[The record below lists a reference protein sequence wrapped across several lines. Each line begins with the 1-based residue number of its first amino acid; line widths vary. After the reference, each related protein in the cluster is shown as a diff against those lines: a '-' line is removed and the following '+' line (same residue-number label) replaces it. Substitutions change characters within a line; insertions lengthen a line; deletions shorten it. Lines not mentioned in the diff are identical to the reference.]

1 MTEPVQ
7 IGLVAHYAFCP
18 RRAWLEASGER
29 TDTRQ
34 VAVGL
39 RASAASDDATR
50 SRPGSVKAMEVASE
64 LWGIVGRCDTVH
76 VRPDASV
83 DLVEHKATPVRRQ
96 PTVTGPMRV
105 QLALQRQAL
114 QDSGLQVHTTG
125 IWFSTHG
132 VAVDV
137 QLTDGDVE
145 DARGM
150 VAATRAVIDSP
161 TAPPPLED
169 DVRCS
174 SCSHISVCLPDE
186 RAMEPVTR
194 QIRVADPDSQVVHL
208 STFGARASVKQGRLL
223 VHRLGEQMASLP
235 LERVQ
240 AVIVHGNVDLTGG
253 LIRELLY
260 RDLPVVWCTS
270 SGRIV
275 GWAASARSPNG
286 GARGRQSVASQMGR
300 LDLAREFVSSKVAG
314 QATLLRRRGG
324 PLEAITRLRVL
335 SKVATSASSLPV
347 LLGVEG
353 DAAAQY
359 FRHFQEML
367 RPAVTTNQAITF
379 PGRVRRPATDPVNA
393 ALNYAYALLLA
404 DLIRAVL
411 ACGLDPHQGF
421 LHSNGRNK
429 PALALDLAEE
439 FRAPIADSVVVGAFN
454 NGELTLSDFSSGLG
468 STVLRDRGR
477 KALIAAYERRVTGTF
492 RHPTF
497 GYEVTWRRAR
507 LGSCSASW
515 TARCPAMSASALG
528 ERRGCPAIPGG
539 V

>member
-1 MTEPVQ
+1 
-7 IGLVAHYAFCP
+7 
-18 RRAWLEASGER
+18 
-29 TDTRQ
+29 
-34 VAVGL
+34 
-39 RASAASDDATR
+39 
-50 SRPGSVKAMEVASE
+50 MEVISE
-64 LWGIVGRCDTVH
+64 KWGVVGRCDTVH
-76 VRPDASV
+76 VRHDGTV

-114 QDSGLQVHTTG
+114 QESGFTVQTTG

-137 QLTDGDVE
+137 ELTDLDVA
-145 DARGM
+145 DAHGM
-150 VAATRAVIDSP
+150 VEATRAVVDGV

-223 VHRLGEQMASLP
+223 VHRHGEQMASLP

-240 AVIVHGNVDLTGG
+240 AVVVHGNVDLTGG

-260 RDLPVVWCTS
+260 RDLPLVWCTS
-270 SGRIV
+270 RGRIV

-286 GARGRQSVASQMGR
+286 GPRGRQAVASQAGR
-300 LDLAREFVSSKVAG
+300 LDLAREFVSSKIAG
-314 QATLLRRRGG
+314 QATLLRRHGG
-324 PLEAITRLRVL
+324 SPEVVARLRTL
-335 SKVATSASSLPV
+335 SRAAATVPSLPV

-353 DAAAQY
+353 DSAAQY
-359 FRHFQEML
+359 FRHFQGML
-367 RPAVTTNQAITF
+367 NTAVTGDQAITF

-404 DLIRAVL
+404 DLVRAVL

-421 LHSNGRNK
+421 LHSSGRNK

-439 FRAPIADSVVVGAFN
+439 FRAAVADSVVVGSFN
-454 NGELTLSDFSSGLG
+454 NGELTRSDFSSGLG

-477 KALIAAYERRVTGTF
+477 KALIAAYERRVSGTF

-497 GYEVTWRRAR
+497 GYELSWRRAMEVQAR
-507 LGSCSASW
+507 LVLGVLDGSMPRYIGIR
-515 TARCPAMSASALG
+515 TR
-528 ERRGCPAIPGG
+528 
-539 V
+539 